1 MKRSKI
7 LFAVMAMGLV
17 FAVSGCTKNK
27 PVEQVDE
34 VTAPAATEE
43 SAAATAPDT
52 AQDAAKVAVVSPEQ
66 QKANFVNVNINFDFD
81 KFSLSPEARTILA
94 DKASFMN
101 ANPGL
106 KAKIEGHC
114 DERGTSEYNLALGE
128 RRAKAAQD
136 YLIFLGIG
144 ADRLSIISYGE
155 EKPLDPAKTEEAF
168 AKNRRDQFR
177 IAE

>member
-1 MKRSKI
+1 MKRTKG
-7 LFAVMAMGLV
+7 LLAVLVVGLI
-17 FAVSGCTKNK
+17 FTVSGCSKNK

-34 VTAPAATEE
+34 VSAPAAVEE
-43 SAAATAPDT
+43 TVAAPAADG
-52 AQDAAKVAVVSPEQ
+52 AQEVADVDASSLDQ
-66 QKANFVNVNINFDFD
+66 QKSGFENVNIGFDFD
-81 KFSLSPEARTILA
+81 KFSLSAEARTILA

-101 ANPGL
+101 ANANL
-106 KAKIEGHC
+106 RVKIEGHC

-155 EKPLDPAKTEEAF
+155 EKPLDAAQTEEAF
-168 AKNRRDQFR
+168 AKNRRAQFK
-177 IAE
+177 ITD

>member
-1 MKRSKI
+1 MKRTKM
-7 LFAVMAMGLV
+7 LVTVLAVGLI
-17 FAVSGCTKNK
+17 FAVSGCSKNK

-34 VTAPAATEE
+34 VSAPAAVED
-43 SAAATAPDT
+43 SADGAAAAGQEI
-52 AQDAAKVAVVSPEQ
+52 ASVDASSLDA
-66 QKANFVNVNINFDFD
+66 QKAKFENVNINFDFD
-81 KFSLSPEARTILA
+81 KFNLSSDARAILA
-94 DKASFMN
+94 DKASFLN
-101 ANPGL
+101 ANGNL
-106 KAKIEGHC
+106 KVKIEGHC